1 MITDPNS
8 HGISGVVYL
17 YGRCLEGIKR
27 KCRHIVIDDIEV
39 CRRLAPTWPKGC
51 YRLGTARMA
60 CGLFEDAA
68 VAAFEGIKLD
78 NNNEDLKAL
87 TKEAVRRGKVEHQKR
102 QQQQQ
107 QQQQQQEKDR

>member
-1 MITDPNS
+1 MRC
-8 HGISGVVYL
+8 VV
-17 YGRCLEGIKR
+17 GSRRRGPKADIALELR
-27 KCRHIVIDDIEV
+27 
-39 CRRLAPTWPKGC
+39 
-51 YRLGTARMA
+51 TARMA

-107 QQQQQQEKDR
+107 QQEKDR

>member
-1 MITDPNS
+1 MVNEHAHTL
-8 HGISGVVYL
+8 HIS
-17 YGRCLEGIKR
+17 LE
-27 KCRHIVIDDIEV
+27 
-39 CRRLAPTWPKGC
+39 
-51 YRLGTARMA
+51 MA

-78 NNNEDLKAL
+78 NNNEDLKVL

-107 QQQQQQEKDR
+107 QQQQQEKDR